1 MWILTFLFLVTTLSI
16 CWVLFGFLLWNFFG
30 GMLVK
35 RTELEL
41 PESFPS
47 VTILIPTYNE
57 EAQILEKLADTLAL
71 DYPGDR
77 LRIVFADGQSTD
89 RTTELLEEATRDHAQ
104 VSVVRCPRG
113 GKIHQLNHVL
123 QSVDTD
129 LVVNTDAD
137 ARLELDCLKWL
148 AAEFADD
155 QVWVAGAFCNP
166 EGGLKVEQH
175 YWDGQNKARLM
186 ETRIKTSS
194 IVVAP
199 CYAFRRALF
208 DTFPEDVVADDI
220 YVAFLCNTLGRRTVY
235 SSKAVCREVRVP
247 GTLDDFLPQKFRKS
261 NAYLRESLRF
271 AYRLPEMDGYNRVM
285 HLTRV
290 VQQLLMPWLG
300 LGWIAIALQNF

>member
-104 VSVVRCPRG
+104 VSVDWP
-113 GKIHQLNHVL
+113 
-123 QSVDTD
+123 S
-129 LVVNTDAD
+129 A
-137 ARLELDCLKWL
+137 
-148 AAEFADD
+148 
-155 QVWVAGAFCNP
+155 
-166 EGGLKVEQH
+166 
-175 YWDGQNKARLM
+175 
-186 ETRIKTSS
+186 KTIRKRS
-194 IVVAP
+194 
-199 CYAFRRALF
+199 
-208 DTFPEDVVADDI
+208 
-220 YVAFLCNTLGRRTVY
+220 
-235 SSKAVCREVRVP
+235 P
-247 GTLDDFLPQKFRKS
+247 G
-261 NAYLRESLRF
+261 
-271 AYRLPEMDGYNRVM
+271 
-285 HLTRV
+285 
-290 VQQLLMPWLG
+290 
-300 LGWIAIALQNF
+300 